1 MVKNYKNQQNGSS
14 LCTHCSA
21 VYGDILIVKVV
32 LELYRPGEK
41 YFEAVN
47 LLAQSWL

>member
-21 VYGDILIVKVV
+21 VYDDILILKVV
-32 LELYRPGEK
+32 LELDRPRKK
-41 YFEAVN
+41 YSEAVN
-47 LLAQSWL
+47 LLA